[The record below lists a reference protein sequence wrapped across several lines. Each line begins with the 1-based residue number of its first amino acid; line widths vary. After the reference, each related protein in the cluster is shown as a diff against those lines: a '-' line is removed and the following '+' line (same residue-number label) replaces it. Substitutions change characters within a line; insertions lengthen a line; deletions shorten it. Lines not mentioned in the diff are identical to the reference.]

1 MLSQAAGACVL
12 LIGVDDISWESIATG
27 NAVIRSDMLA
37 GLQSCVETIL
47 VNDFSIQ
54 VCMRTLVL

>member
-1 MLSQAAGACVL
+1 ML

-27 NAVIRSDMLA
+27 NAVPRSDMLA
-37 GLQSCVETIL
+37 ALQSCVETIL